1 MAAEQQEV
9 PDNIATAITE
19 ISEYATLL
27 VRDEIEL
34 AKAEVAAKLRKIL
47 TGTVV
52 GITAGGFV
60 VFAVLL
66 FLEGLAL
73 LLAYEVFP
81 AGQVFWGYFVVT
93 GMLLVLAAAGGA
105 IAARALRQ
113 GAPPAPT
120 MAIDEARKIVE
131 SVQEQTQ

>member
-34 AKAEVAAKLRKIL
+34 AKAEVAAKLRKLL

-66 FLEGLAL
+66 FLEGLAWL
-73 LLAYEVFP
+73 FAYEVFP
-81 AGQVFWGYFVVT
+81 GQVYLGFFVVT